1 MRSTIRPIF
10 TVSCATAGAVSAKN
24 TTAKNVLIRLAPGI
38 GALGGGDAL
47 VVAVGD
53 APLIGASRG
62 PLPVLGAAD
71 LVVVVE
77 LLDLRGVL
85 DDAAVRADEIAED
98 IVAGTVTSRSP
109 DRREAGVAHAAD
121 AAHYR
126 IDALHF
132 ESDVIER
139 RDPGARVGDA
149 MVRAV
154 AAHEIHVARAVA
166 DLEAELLDGE
176 ALGGIGVGGIQ
187 HHVRELDRPVALRRQ
202 RRHRRLDDEAV
213 SLAIRSF
220 DLALFADLGTRAAE
234 GDAAD
239 RGFALLET
247 DDVGQARGAAQLGT
261 TNRRKAPDLLE
272 EFRRLGYVGDSQFNA
287 LQLHSTSEFGA
298 RVAIILDP
306 FEIITDVVRN
316 WFIARGFAPR
326 CRA

>member
-10 TVSCATAGAVSAKN
+10 TVSCAIAGAQRASSAAARN
-24 TTAKNVLIRLAPGI
+24 AFVISAPGVI
-38 GALGGGDAL
+38 ALRSPDAL
-47 VVAVGD
+47 VVAVRD
-53 APLIGASRG
+53 APLIGASSR

-121 AAHYR
+121 AAHHR
-126 IDALHF
+126 IDALHL
-132 ESDVIER
+132 EGDVIER
-139 RDPGARVGDA
+139 RHPGARVGDA

-154 AAHEIHVARAVA
+154 AAYEIHVARAVA
-166 DLEAELLDGE
+166 DLEAERLDRE
-176 ALGGIGVGGIQ
+176 ALGGIGIGGIQ

-202 RRHRRLDDEAV
+202 RRHGRLDDEAV
-213 SLAIRSF
+213 ALAIRAL
-220 DLALFADLGTRAAE
+220 DLALLADLGARAAK
-234 GDAAD
+234 GNAAD
-239 RGFALLET
+239 RRLALLET
-247 DDVGQARGAAQLGT
+247 DEVGQAGGAAQLGIPY
-261 TNRRKAPDLLE
+261 RRESPDLLE

-298 RVAIILDP
+298 RVVIILDP

-316 WFIARGFAPR
+316 WLIARGFAPR